1 MSNLKTQPGTSY
13 PLGSVFDGKGV
24 NFALFSAHASKVELC
39 LFNKSGTEETDRIAI
54 ESYGTCMLP
63 D

>member
-24 NFALFSAHASKVELC
+24 NFALFPPSC
-39 LFNKSGTEETDRIAI
+39 FKSGIVFVQ
-54 ESYGTCMLP
+54 
-63 D
+63 